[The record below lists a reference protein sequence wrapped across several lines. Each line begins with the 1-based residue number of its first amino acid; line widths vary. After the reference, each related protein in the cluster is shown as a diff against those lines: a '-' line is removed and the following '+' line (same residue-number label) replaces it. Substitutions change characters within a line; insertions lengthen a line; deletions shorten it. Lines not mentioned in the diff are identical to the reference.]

1 MKKSKK
7 DKLFAAIVTIVL
19 HVAVVLILL
28 FSFIEKSEQLPD
40 GGGIL
45 VQVGF
50 VDNASGNSETIDS
63 QPVPEPKSS
72 STPQP
77 QEEMLT
83 QEEPSI
89 NLEEQKKREEEERKR
104 KEEEEKRAAQTNQTV
119 ASAFS
124 KFTES
129 KGDSESGDGSQ
140 GNQQGNSENG
150 ASSGIG
156 GYGNISLGGRGI
168 SGVLPKPA
176 YDKSNDEGTIVVNI
190 TVDAEGKVTE
200 ARATV
205 TGSKGTAYHNPNLR
219 TAAEKA
225 ARNTKFNPSNDPTQ
239 KRGTITYYFK
249 TN

>member
-1 MKKSKK
+1 MEKSKK
-7 DKLFAAIVTIVL
+7 DKLFAAIVSLTIHL
-19 HVAVVLILL
+19 AIALILL
-28 FSFIEKSEQLPD
+28 FSIIQKEEQLPD

-45 VQVGF
+45 VQVGL
-50 VDNASGNSETIDS
+50 VAEASGSTEVIDS
-63 QPVPEPKSS
+63 QPVPKQTTP

-89 NLEEQKKREEEERKR
+89 NLEEQKRKEEEERKR
-104 KEEEEKRAAQTNQTV
+104 KEEEKRAEQTDKAV

-124 KFTES
+124 KFSDS
-129 KGDSESGDGSQ
+129 KGNSESGKGSE
-140 GNQQGNSENG
+140 GSQQGNSDTG

-156 GYGNISLGGRGI
+156 GYGDINLGGRGI

-190 TVDAEGKVTE
+190 TVDAAGNVTE

-219 TAAEKA
+219 SAAEKA

-249 TN
+249 TK

>member
-1 MKKSKK
+1 MEKSKK
-7 DKLFAAIVTIVL
+7 DKLFAAIVTIAL
-19 HVAVVLILL
+19 HTAVALILL

-40 GGGIL
+40 GGGVL

-50 VDNASGNSETIDS
+50 VDNALGNSEVIDS
-63 QPVPEPKSS
+63 QPIPEQKSS
-72 STPQP
+72 STPQQP

-89 NLEEQKKREEEERKR
+89 NLEEQKRKEEEERKR
-104 KEEEEKRAAQTNQTV
+104 AEEERRAAQTNQTV

-124 KFTES
+124 KFTGN
-129 KGDSESGDGSQ
+129 KGDGESGEGSQ
-140 GNQQGNSENG
+140 GSQQGNSETG

-156 GYGNISLGGRGI
+156 GYGDISLGGRGI
-168 SGVLPKPA
+168 SGILPKPA

-219 TAAEKA
+219 AAAEKA